1 AGAVPY
7 RDFRVEYPPAALPTF
22 VLPSLVSRDGNLHE
36 YRRAFEALMA
46 LCGAAATALVV
57 FLLVRDGA
65 SGMRIAAGGALAA
78 ASPLALGSIV
88 LSRYDLWPAALTAAA
103 LAALLSG
110 RDRLA
115 LATLGLAVAA
125 KAY

>member
-1 AGAVPY
+1 
-7 RDFRVEYPPAALPTF
+7 
-22 VLPSLVSRDGNLHE
+22 
-36 YRRAFEALMA
+36 
-46 LCGAAATALVV
+46 
-57 FLLVRDGA
+57 
-65 SGMRIAAGGALAA
+65 GGALAA

-115 LATLGLAVAA
+115 LGTLGLAAAA
-125 KAY
+125 KAYPLVLLPVALIWIGRRSGRRRALEALAAFVAVAGACVLPFLVLSPGGVWHVI